1 MQLILNEIYC
11 PDYGY
16 LIQGSGMVN
25 KRFIDETMANPL
37 NKAPNN
43 GGEKKEQRKS
53 TQVWNKKIEPIVDH
67 KGAPKQSCSKAP
79 ISITRN
85 I

>member
-53 TQVWNKKIEPIVDH
+53 TQV
-67 KGAPKQSCSKAP
+67 
-79 ISITRN
+79 
-85 I
+85 